1 MKNVITERILR
12 CLSCVEKT
20 FRRMSEK
27 LAMVDHRIQYTS
39 VKMTVVAMVNSLAV
53 HRCHFTT
60 RREGGGRV
68 LLAGPL
74 LMDYVSTIL

>member
-1 MKNVITERILR
+1 MKNFITERILR
-12 CLSCVEKT
+12 CLSYVEKT

-39 VKMTVVAMVNSLAV
+39 VKMTVVAMVNSRAV

-60 RREGGGRV
+60 RRGDGGRV